1 MDSFEVM
8 HILQLASNFLFIVAY
23 LENWETIFQTTSNE
37 HCYFK
42 ILIMEAI
49 TFFFFFLNK
58 KGWFNQTEDTSAC
71 KDHHTNER
79 TCRKPLPLTRHW
91 NWQSHPWALSR

>member
-37 HCYFK
+37 QSYFK

-49 TFFFFFLNK
+49 TFFFFF
-58 KGWFNQTEDTSAC
+58 
-71 KDHHTNER
+71 
-79 TCRKPLPLTRHW
+79 
-91 NWQSHPWALSR
+91 